1 MLTFEGVRS
10 FATNWK
16 IRIVTAVWCLACFI
30 LAQAYNVE
38 LISYTMSPNRQPII
52 NSAKDILKV
61 PGLKLTVDRG
71 YPIDV
76 ALMVLERWKTFE

>member
-1 MLTFEGVRS
+1 MPGVRCFNTS
-10 FATNWK
+10 FE
-16 IRIVTAVWCLACFI
+16 IRIIGAVWCLACFI

-38 LISYTMSPNRQPII
+38 LISYIMAPNRKPII
-52 NSAKDILKV
+52 NSPYDIPKV

-76 ALMVLERWKTFE
+76 ALMVGISIA